1 MWKILIKRQQGYF
14 ILRVINTSDDYLSSK
29 QRLALDCTFLY
40 RETDTRIYSN
50 IILFLEDGGQSRTD
64 ILFYELQIH
73 LPMIIY
79 PWSKGSLVTRYTIWF
94 TIDSRIECYPYR
106 ATSRWRVSANSSI
119 VRAFTKGGEKAGTC
133 RGHVRDK
140 TIEARYPISRML
152 GRVSTQPS
160 GLLARDNRSSLLLKK
175 PALFLARTTHT
186 HTRARDEFRPGT

>member
-79 PWSKGSLVTRYTIWF
+79 P
-94 TIDSRIECYPYR
+94 
-106 ATSRWRVSANSSI
+106 
-119 VRAFTKGGEKAGTC
+119 
-133 RGHVRDK
+133 
-140 TIEARYPISRML
+140 
-152 GRVSTQPS
+152 
-160 GLLARDNRSSLLLKK
+160 
-175 PALFLARTTHT
+175 
-186 HTRARDEFRPGT
+186 